1 MKYYRTLLALCSFAL
16 VALPTV
22 VASAAEKFDA
32 TVWRQLPVYHNGRV
46 KPLDTFANL
55 VVKEI
60 TSHDKTSVKLN
71 LNDYYAPE
79 ELAKPE
85 YRDALSILPEGEQ
98 RKFQPSELI
107 LSWMAQPKKWERIPF
122 IIAEHES
129 VRETL
134 GLPIEGPTGQRLRF
148 VSPYEITHSVPL
160 REFLLEV
167 DQRRKDAMT
176 SGEKFEMTAE
186 EERIWNEVL
195 TKYALYRDVT
205 FEPQLPINLN
215 EALPMPGGRDR
226 LFYSV
231 MAAARIMSQEPN
243 VKNQTL
249 EAQFQMLMQL
259 GGESPMAL
267 AANRLSNSYRALFSL
282 LVNAQIDAHEFLEN
296 DDPEPLEADDPPTL
310 EEAEPLVAEF
320 RAAAHELTELL
331 EVERDRANSQQALSR
346 SQYET
351 IKPMFQE
358 MLVKT
363 SELDRLGL
371 EMQLGLYEGS
381 DLVRKFDRSLS
392 GTLYV
397 VPALNGEALKKDRDT
412 ENMAQPWLGLTS
424 ILYGSDD
431 LLKEYSQDKLE
442 AVRQAWQ
449 TLTQAYVDGEPTQPA
464 QAELA
469 TALRAISQQTDVARR
484 QLVPDDLQDP
494 HILSYTAYPPVDS
507 PRIKTEVRY
516 NALDPFRIAWIICLG
531 ATFCYSLSFGVIRKF
546 MFWAGTALLLV
557 AIVWSSYAFYMRILI
572 SGWAPV
578 TNMYETVVFVPWVV
592 AVLGAAFLMLPIFD
606 RGRLEAWRAS
616 AVPGTLEA
624 TPLTASQLET
634 QSAAAW
640 NWLGVVSAVI
650 RLPLMGFAVWAL
662 AFALYSD
669 GNRPIITDLNPL
681 TAFAISS
688 NLGKDA
694 AIWIVKVLTLLIT
707 VYFVPRLL
715 VSGVLAIY
723 YVLRD
728 WWVNNSIATNLPA
741 VLERSYFGLA
751 ASGAATFFFCVASFA
766 PVLDENFSP
775 LQPVLRS
782 NMWLTV
788 HVLTIVASY
797 GAGMLAWALGVIA
810 LFFYMFGSYRPPVAP
825 VGAPEGF
832 RPAHDAQAQLGYRPP
847 EQCAVLAGYCYR
859 SIQVAVLLLATGT
872 ILGGLWADVSWG
884 RFWGWDPKE
893 VWALISLLV
902 YLAILHGRFAGWFNN
917 FGLIVGTILG
927 FTMIVFSWY
936 GVNFLLPMFSGG
948 QAVGLH
954 SYGFGEGGQG
964 YVLGFVAMNL
974 AYLGAAAIRFQAT
987 NVMKPGS
994 PKTDDVSRLID
1005 DEAIGRTDSSQ
1016 SQETPS
1022 TAGETKGEGLA

>member
-1 MKYYRTLLALCSFAL
+1 MKSLRPLFAFAALLLLAACSSPAG
-16 VALPTV
+16 
-22 VASAAEKFDA
+22 AAEKFDA
-32 TVWRQLPVYHNGRV
+32 TVWRELPVYHNGRV
-46 KPLDTFANL
+46 KPLDTLANL
-55 VVKEI
+55 VVEEI

-71 LNDYYAPE
+71 LVDFYSAE

-85 YRDALSILPEGEQ
+85 MADALSILPAGEE
-98 RKFQPSELI
+98 RKFQPSEL
-107 LSWMAQPKKWERIPF
+107 LLNWLAQPQEWERVPF
-122 IIAEHES
+122 IIAEHEE
-129 VRETL
+129 VRNAL
-134 GLPIEGPTGQRLRF
+134 GLPLEGPAGKRLRF
-148 VSPYEITHSVPL
+148 ASPYEITHSVAL
-160 REFLLEV
+160 RKYLL
-167 DQRRKDAMT
+167 DIDTRRRAEGKD
-176 SGEKFEMTAE
+176 FEMTPAQQ
-186 EERIWNEVL
+186 RVWDVL
-195 TKYALYRDVT
+195 MKYALYRDVT
-205 FEPQLPINLN
+205 FDPQLEITLN
-215 EALPMPGGRDR
+215 EAMPMPGGRDR

-231 MAAARIMSQEPN
+231 MAAAKVMSQEPN

-249 EAQFQMLMQL
+249 EDQYQMLMQL

-267 AANRLSNSYRALFSL
+267 SANRLLSSYRALFSM
-282 LVNAQIDAHEFLEN
+282 LVNAQVDAHAFLEN
-296 DDPEPLEADDPPTL
+296 DEAEPLGPDEPPTL
-310 EEAEPLVAEF
+310 EEVEPLVADF
-320 RAAAHELTELL
+320 RASAHELAELL
-331 EVERDRANSQQALSR
+331 RVERDRADTQQTLSR

-381 DLVRKFDRSLS
+381 DLVKKFNRSLS

-397 VPALNGEALKKDRDT
+397 VPALNAAALKKDRDT
-412 ENMAQPWLGLTS
+412 ENMAQPWLGLTT
-424 ILYGSDD
+424 ILYGSGEV
-431 LLKEYSQDKLE
+431 LKGYPEDKINQVK
-442 AVRQAWQ
+442 AAWKN
-449 TLTQAYVDGEPTQPA
+449 LTNKYVAGEPTAEA
-464 QAELA
+464 QTQLA
-469 TALRAISQQTDVARR
+469 AALRSIGEQTDAARR
-484 QLVPDDLQDP
+484 DLVEDDQQDD
-494 HILSYTAYPPVDS
+494 HILAYTAYPPADS
-507 PRIKTEVRY
+507 PRIAAEVRY
-516 NALDPFRIAWIICLG
+516 NALDPFMIAWIICLG
-531 ATFCYSLSFGVIRKF
+531 ATLCYSLSFGVLRKV
-546 MFWAGTALLLV
+546 MFWSGTALLIT
-557 AIVWSSYAFYMRILI
+557 AIVWSTYAFYLRITI

-592 AVLGAAFLMLPIFD
+592 AVLGAAFLLLPLID
-606 RGRLEAWRAS
+606 RGRLEAWRAT
-616 AVPGTLEA
+616 ACPGTPEA
-624 TPLTASQLET
+624 TPLSASQLET
-634 QSAAAW
+634 QSAGVWTVLGIIAA
-640 NWLGVVSAVI
+640 VVRV
-650 RLPLMGFAVWAL
+650 PLMIFTVWML

-681 TAFAISS
+681 TAFSLSS
-688 NLGKDA
+688 NMAKDA
-694 AIWIVKVLTLLIT
+694 AIWLVKMLTLLIT

-715 VSGVLAIY
+715 VSSLFAVYFIA
-723 YVLRD
+723 RD
-728 WWVNNSIATNLPA
+728 WLVNRSVSTSLPA

-797 GAGMLAWALGVIA
+797 GAGMLSWALGVIA
-810 LFFYMFGSYRPPVAP
+810 LFFYMFGKYRPPVDP
-825 VGAPEGF
+825 VNTPDGF
-832 RPAHDAQAQLGYRPP
+832 RPAHQAQAELGYRPP

-859 SIQVAVLLLATGT
+859 AIQVSVLLLATGT

-917 FGLIVGTILG
+917 FGLVVGTILG

-964 YVLGFVAMNL
+964 YVLGFVALNL
-974 AYLGAAAIRFQAT
+974 VYLGVAAVRFQVT
-987 NVMKPGS
+987 NVVKPANHQ
-994 PKTDDVSRLID
+994 TDNVSRLV
-1005 DEAIGRTDSSQ
+1005 DEEEVINAESADAERGL
-1016 SQETPS
+1016 
-1022 TAGETKGEGLA
+1022 EG

>member
-1 MKYYRTLLALCSFAL
+1 MKSIRPLLSALSLAL
-16 VALPTV
+16 VAAWIVP
-22 VASAAEKFDA
+22 AGAGEKFDSA
-32 TVWRQLPVYHNGRV
+32 VWKQLPVYHNGRV

-60 TSHDKTSVKLN
+60 TSHDKTSVKVN
-71 LNDYYAPE
+71 LVDYYAPD
-79 ELAKPE
+79 ELAKSE
-85 YRDALSILPEGEQ
+85 YSDALSILPDGEV

-107 LSWMAQPKKWERIPF
+107 LSWLAEPQKWERIPF
-122 IIAEHES
+122 IVAEHED
-129 VRETL
+129 VRNSL

-160 REFLLEV
+160 RKFLLEI
-167 DQRRKDAMT
+167 DARRKAAMT
-176 SGEKFEMTAE
+176 SGEKFEMTAS
-186 EERIWNEVL
+186 EERVWNEVL

-205 FEPQLPINLN
+205 FDPRLDINLN

-231 MAAARIMSQEPN
+231 MAAAKIMSQEPN

-249 EAQFQMLMQL
+249 ESQYQILMQL

-267 AANRLSNSYRALFSL
+267 AANRLLSSYRALFSL
-282 LVNAQIDAHEFLEN
+282 LVNAQVDAHEFLEN
-296 DDPEPLEADDPPTL
+296 EEPEPLTADEPPTL

-320 RAAAHELTELL
+320 RAAAHELAELL
-331 EVERDRANSQQALSR
+331 RVERDRANTQQTLSR

-381 DLVRKFDRSLS
+381 DLVKKFDRSLS

-397 VPALNGEALKKDRDT
+397 VPALNAEALKKDRGT
-412 ENMAQPWLGLTS
+412 ENMAQPWLGLST
-424 ILYGSDD
+424 ILYSSGD
-431 LLKEYSQDKLE
+431 LLKGYPQNKVA
-442 AVRQAWQ
+442 AVRKSWKA
-449 TLTQAYVDGEPTQPA
+449 LTQAYVDGASTEQA
-464 QAELA
+464 QSDFAA
-469 TALRAISQQTDVARR
+469 ALRSIGEQTDAERRELVA
-484 QLVPDDLQDP
+484 DDQQDE
-494 HILSYTAYPPVDS
+494 HILSYTAYPPVGS
-507 PRIKTEVRY
+507 PRIEAEVRY

-531 ATFCYSLSFGVIRKF
+531 ATFCYSLSFGVIRKV
-546 MFWAGTALLLV
+546 MFWMGTALLLT
-557 AIVWSSYAFYMRILI
+557 AIAWSSYAFYMRILI

-592 AVLGAAFLMLPIFD
+592 AVMGAAFLMLPIFD

-616 AVPGTLEA
+616 AIPGTLEA
-624 TPLTASQLET
+624 TPLTPRHLET
-634 QSAAAW
+634 QSASTW
-640 NWLGVVSAVI
+640 NMLGIFATI
-650 RLPLMGFAVWAL
+650 LRLPLMAFVVWML

-669 GNRPIITDLNPL
+669 GNRPIISDLNPL
-681 TAFAISS
+681 TAFSLSS

-694 AIWIVKVLTLLIT
+694 AIWLVKVLTLVIT

-715 VSGVLAIY
+715 LSGVFAVY

-728 WWVNNSIATNLPA
+728 WFVNNSIVTNLPA

-797 GAGMLAWALGVIA
+797 GAGMLSWALGVIA
-810 LFFYMFGSYRPPVAP
+810 LFFYMFGTYRAPVTP
-825 VGAPEGF
+825 VGAPKGF
-832 RPAHDAQAQLGYRPP
+832 RPAHDAHAELGYRPP

-859 SIQVAVLLLATGT
+859 SIQVAVMLLATGT

-917 FGLIVGTILG
+917 FGLVVGTILG

-974 AYLGAAAIRFQAT
+974 LYLGVAAVRFQVT
-987 NVMKPGS
+987 NVIKPGS

-1005 DEAIGRTDSSQ
+1005 DEEIVNAESSEPTKPHDDTKDEGE
-1016 SQETPS
+1016 SQ
-1022 TAGETKGEGLA
+1022 